1 MNTHSIPAGREPLLP
16 LPFTRDQIR
25 EDICNIFLFE
35 ARKAVHLH
43 GKRFISRPTFL
54 DDFED
59 SDFFGWDCQEYN
71 PSELGITYE
80 KVSHFL
86 LAMSVEDCFDYA
98 FYAVVSNRTDP
109 IEYESI
115 HTWISYY
122 IQDSTKSCYF
132 EEWESYGSKIL
143 ESFKRCLFIYELA
156 NARLLLEGKDEDPIC
171 YFRTNSKDEDGSF
184 GELSIHQLSML
195 AGIEEL
201 SLRSTISRK
210 TAPILEIKKNDRR
223 TYIEPDTA
231 KQWLIA
237 KGRYQPVLIRRK
249 SADIDLK
256 VTKFESIGGFLA
268 MLRDRV
274 AFIGTKTGD
283 QDALTRAINET
294 LLSHNIEGL
303 SFLEFNDLHNSILI
317 DSIAVLLDLPTDLLN
332 IRAKEAAL
340 KSLISDCELQLKQ
353 LQHT

>member
-1 MNTHSIPAGREPLLP
+1 MKTHSIPAGREPLLP
-16 LPFTRDQIR
+16 MPFTREQIR

-43 GKRFISRPTFL
+43 GMSFISKPTFL
-54 DDFED
+54 DGFDH
-59 SDFFGWDCQEYN
+59 SNYSFGWDCQEYN

-86 LAMSVEDCFDYA
+86 LARAVEDCFDYA
-98 FYAVVSNRTDP
+98 FYATVSERTDSL
-109 IEYESI
+109 EYESI
-115 HTWISYY
+115 HTWIGYY
-122 IQDSTKSCYF
+122 LQDSTQSSYF
-132 EEWESYGSKIL
+132 YEWESYGSIIL
-143 ESFKRCLFIYELA
+143 ESFKRCLFVYELA
-156 NARLLLEGKDEDPIC
+156 NARLLLEGEEEPIC
-171 YFRTNSKDEDGSF
+171 YFKTNSKDEDGGF

-210 TAPILEIKKNDRR
+210 TAPILEIKKDDRR
-223 TYIEPDTA
+223 TYIETYTA

-237 KGRYQPVLIRRK
+237 KGRYQPVLIRRR
-249 SADIDLK
+249 SVDLDLK
-256 VTKFESIGGFLA
+256 ATKFKSIWDFLA

-274 AFIGTKTGD
+274 AFIGAKTGD
-283 QDALTRAINET
+283 QEALTSAINEK
-294 LLSHNIEGL
+294 LLPHNVDGL
-303 SFLEFNDLHNSILI
+303 SSLEFNDLHNSVLI
-317 DSIAVLLDLPTDLLN
+317 DSIAVLLELPTDLLN